1 MSAVIDVNRQ
11 QGLFASLWQERR
23 GWLVSVALLSI
34 SLIVWKLHGAETVFP
49 ESWIEAFPF
58 AEKTDALKDAF
69 FPVIQPT
76 TRAIAAGANWFYEA
90 IVDFLIFT
98 QWQIVFVILVLP
110 AFAYGGLRLGLLAII
125 AVGSWLV
132 LDFWDESLETLSL
145 MCISIL
151 IAIVIGVL
159 VGVMASQS
167 DRFEA
172 FIKPVLDTMQTLPA
186 FVYLIPSFY
195 LFGIGAPGA
204 ILATVIYALPPV
216 IRLTNLGIRQVPAGI
231 DEAATSFGAT
241 RVQALLKVKI
251 PLAMPSIKLGVNQ
264 TVMMALALVV
274 LATFIGSPGLGD
286 IVFQGLQRLNVG
298 KALEG
303 GLAIVL
309 MAIILDRVTYAMGN
323 VEQTRGGQQ
332 DHEFRLFPQGLEN
345 IKPALYLE
353 YGIDW
358 VWRKIAA
365 GGNFVAL
372 VVTSITCR
380 LVASFNSGFASRL
393 HEIMLARSFLIA
405 SLVLIAILMLLEA
418 YTDLY
423 GKFPRAWEYSF
434 RTPVNQSMDK
444 LITNDLFYGITQ
456 GIKETLWYGLINP
469 LNSFLKGL
477 PWWYTSLVF
486 VVGAYLVSGRG
497 LAIMTF
503 LGLLFIGATDLWL
516 FAMITLSTVLVSV
529 LICVLVG
536 VPLGIVSAYSKTT
549 DTIVKPILDTM
560 QTMPVF
566 VYLVPVVMF
575 FQGGQV
581 SAVIATVVYAL
592 PPIVRCTTLG
602 IRELPEQI
610 DEVSDSFGAT
620 TVQTLSKV
628 KIPMAIPAVMLGI
641 NQGIMMA
648 LAMEVVTPLI
658 GGKGL
663 GLEVFNGMNM
673 ASIGLSLQAGIGIV
687 LLAII
692 LDRMSQAWTKT
703 QREAMGLA

>member
-1 MSAVIDVNRQ
+1 MSAVIDHQ
-11 QGLFASLWQERR
+11 AQSSWLASLWHERR
-23 GWLVSVALLSI
+23 GWLI
-34 SLIVWKLHGAETVFP
+34 SSGLLIVSLVVWKIHGAETIFP
-49 ESWIEAFPF
+49 ESWIESFPF
-58 AEKTDALKDAF
+58 AQKVDEFDAWMRPF
-69 FPVIQPT
+69 VQPT
-76 TRAIAAGANWFYEA
+76 TRAIAAGVVWFYELL
-90 IVDFLIFT
+90 VDFLTFT
-98 QWQIVFVILVLP
+98 QWQVVFVILVLP
-110 AFAYGGLRLGLLAII
+110 AFAYGGLRLGLLGMV

-132 LDFWDESLETLSL
+132 LDFWDESMETLSL
-145 MCISIL
+145 MSISIL
-151 IAIVIGVL
+151 ISIIIGVL
-159 VGVMASQS
+159 LGIWASQS

-172 FIKPVLDTMQTLPA
+172 IIKPILDTMQTLPA
-186 FVYLIPSFY
+186 FVYLIPAFY
-195 LFGIGAPGA
+195 LFGIGPPGA

-216 IRLTNLGIRQVPAGI
+216 VRLTNLGIRQVPAGI

-241 RVQALLKVKI
+241 RAQSLIKVKI

-286 IVFQGLQRLNVG
+286 IVYQGLTRLNVG

-309 MAIILDRVTYAMGN
+309 MAIILDRVTYAMGHSEH
-323 VEQTRGGQQ
+323 VSASQH
-332 DHEFRLFPQGLEN
+332 DHVFRLFPQGLEN
-345 IKPALYLE
+345 VKPILYIE

-358 VWRKIAA
+358 IWRKIGAL
-365 GGNFVAL
+365 GNFVAL
-372 VVTSITCR
+372 IVTSAVCKA
-380 LVASFNSGFASRL
+380 VALWNSDNADKLR
-393 HEIMLARSFLIA
+393 EIMLARSFLIA
-405 SLVLIAILMLLEA
+405 SLVLIAVLMLLES

-423 GKFPRAWEYSF
+423 GKFPRDWEYSF
-434 RTPVNQSMDK
+434 RTPVNQYMDE
-444 LITNDLFYGITQ
+444 LVTDELFYSITQ
-456 GIKETLWYGLINP
+456 GIKEALWFGMINP
-469 LNSFLKGL
+469 LNTFFKGL
-477 PWWYTSLVF
+477 PWWYTCLIF
-486 VVGAYLVSGRG
+486 VAGAFLFSGRG
-497 LAIMTF
+497 LAIVAL

-516 FAMITLSTVLVSV
+516 FGMITLSTVLVSV
-529 LICVLVG
+529 FICFVIG
-536 VPLGIVSAYSKTT
+536 VPLGVLSAYSKTT

-566 VYLVPVVMF
+566 VYLVPVVML

-610 DEVSDSFGAT
+610 NEVSSSFGASIA
-620 TVQTLSKV
+620 QTLIKV

-663 GLEVFNGMNM
+663 GLIVFDGMNR
-673 ASIGLSLQAGIGIV
+673 ASIGLSLQAGVGIV

-703 QREAMGLA
+703 QREAMGLN

>member
-1 MSAVIDVNRQ
+1 MNAVIDTQANPSW
-11 QGLFASLWQERR
+11 LTELWLEKQ
-23 GWLVSVALLSI
+23 GWLIAAALLLL
-34 SLIVWKLHGAETVFP
+34 SLIVWKISGGETIFP
-49 ESWIEAFPF
+49 QSWIDAFPF
-58 AEKTDALKDAF
+58 AEKTDAFKDEY
-69 FPVIQPT
+69 FPYIKPT
-76 TRAIAAGANWFYEA
+76 TRAVAAGVTWFYEA
-90 IVDFLIFT
+90 MVDFLIFT
-98 QWQIVFVILVLP
+98 QWQVVFVILVLP
-110 AFAYGGLRLGLLAII
+110 AFAYGGLRLGLLGMI
-125 AVGSWLV
+125 AVGSWLM
-132 LDFWDESLETLSL
+132 LDFWDESMETLSL

-151 IAIVIGVL
+151 IAIVIGIL
-159 VGVMASQS
+159 MGIASSQS

-172 FIKPVLDTMQTLPA
+172 IIKPVLDTMQTLPA
-186 FVYLIPSFY
+186 FVYLIPAFY

-216 IRLTNLGIRQVPAGI
+216 VRLTNLGIRQVPAGI

-241 RVQALLKVKI
+241 RAQSLIKVKI

-274 LATFIGSPGLGD
+274 LATFIGAPGLGD

-309 MAIILDRVTYAMGN
+309 MAIILDRVTYAMGHI
-323 VEQTRGGQQ
+323 EQTSGSQH
-332 DHEFRLFPQGLEN
+332 DHVFRLFPQALEN
-345 IKPALYLE
+345 FKPVLYLE

-358 VWRKIAA
+358 IWLRIAA
-365 GGNFVAL
+365 GGNFVTQVIA
-372 VVTSITCR
+372 SPACR
-380 LVASFNSGFASRL
+380 LVAVFDSDFAGKLR
-393 HEIMLARSFLIA
+393 EFMLARSFLIA
-405 SLVLIAILMLLEA
+405 SLVLIAVLMLLEA

-423 GKFPRAWEYSF
+423 GKFPSEWEYRF
-434 RTPVNQSMDK
+434 RTPVNLFMDE
-444 LITNDLFYGITQ
+444 LITNDLFYSITQ
-456 GIKETLWYGLINP
+456 GIKEALWFGMINP

-486 VVGAYLVSGRG
+486 VVGAYFFSGRG
-497 LAIMTF
+497 LAVVTL
-503 LGLLFIGATDLWL
+503 LGMLFIGATDLWL
-516 FAMITLSTVLVSV
+516 FGMITLSTVLVSV
-529 LICVLVG
+529 LICILFG
-536 VPLGIVSAYSKTT
+536 VPLGIISAYSKPI

-560 QTMPVF
+560 QTLPVF

-575 FQGGQV
+575 FQAGQV
-581 SAVIATVVYAL
+581 SAVIATVIYAL

-610 DEVSDSFGAT
+610 DEVSNSFGAS
-620 TVQTLSKV
+620 TLQALVKV
-628 KIPMAIPAVMLGI
+628 KLPMAIPAVMLGI

-663 GLEVFNGMNM
+663 GLQVFDGMNM
-673 ASIGLSLQAGIGIV
+673 ASIGLSLQAGIGVV

-703 QREAMGLA
+703 QREAMGLS

>member
-1 MSAVIDVNRQ
+1 MSSVVGEQPDIGWWGHAWQEHRGWVITFS
-11 QGLFASLWQERR
+11 LFA
-23 GWLVSVALLSI
+23 V
-34 SLIVWKLHGAETVFP
+34 SLIIWKIHGAETVFP
-49 ESWIEAFPF
+49 QSWIEAFPF
-58 AEKTDALKDAF
+58 AEKTDAFKDEY
-69 FPVIQPT
+69 FPYIKPT
-76 TRAIAAGANWFYEA
+76 TRAVAAGVIWFYEGM
-90 IVDFLIFT
+90 VDFLIFT
-98 QWQIVFVILVLP
+98 QWQVVFVILVLP
-110 AFAYGGLRLGLLAII
+110 AFAYGGLRLGLLGII

-132 LDFWDESLETLSL
+132 LDFWDESMETLSL

-151 IAIVIGVL
+151 ISITIGIL
-159 VGVMASQS
+159 LGVMSSQS

-172 FIKPVLDTMQTLPA
+172 ILKPILDTMQTLPA
-186 FVYLIPSFY
+186 FVYLIPAFY

-216 IRLTNLGIRQVPAGI
+216 VRLTNLGIRQVPAGI

-241 RVQALLKVKI
+241 RVQSLIKVKI

-309 MAIILDRVTYAMGN
+309 MAVILDRVTYAMGHIEH
-323 VEQTRGGQQ
+323 VSQSGH
-332 DHEFRLFPQGLEN
+332 DHVFRLFPQGLEN
-345 IKPALYLE
+345 IKPVLYIE

-358 VWRKIAA
+358 VWRQIAA
-365 GGNFVAL
+365 AGNFV
-372 VVTSITCR
+372 TSIIASMVCK
-380 LVASFNSGFASRL
+380 LVAIFDSDFAGKLR
-393 HEIMLARSFLIA
+393 EFMLARSFLIA
-405 SLVLIAILMLLEA
+405 SLVLIAVLMLLAA

-423 GKFPRAWEYSF
+423 GKFPREWEYRF
-434 RTPVNQSMDK
+434 RTPVNQYMDV
-444 LITNDLFYGITQ
+444 LITNDLFYSITQ
-456 GIKETLWYGLINP
+456 GIKEALWFGMINP

-477 PWWYTSLVF
+477 PWWYTCTVF
-486 VVGAYLVSGRG
+486 VTGAWLFSGRG
-497 LAIMTF
+497 LAVMTLF
-503 LGLLFIGATDLWL
+503 GLLFIGATDLWI
-516 FAMITLSTVLVSV
+516 FGMITLSTVLVSV
-529 LICVLVG
+529 FICFLFG
-536 VPLGIVSAYSKTT
+536 VPLGILSAYSKTT
-549 DTIVKPILDTM
+549 DTIIKPILDTM

-581 SAVIATVVYAL
+581 SAVIATVIYAL

-610 DEVSDSFGAT
+610 DEVSNSFGASI
-620 TVQTLSKV
+620 VQTLVKV
-628 KIPMAIPAVMLGI
+628 KLPMAIPAVMLGI

-663 GLEVFNGMNM
+663 GLKVFDGMNM

-687 LLAII
+687 ILAII

-703 QREAMGLA
+703 QREAMGLT